1 MNAATDALLVT
12 QNFCTLA
19 EENGLGICFLGTTI
33 YNPDQIIDILQ
44 LPELVMPVATI
55 TVGYSDE
62 CPPQVDRLPIE
73 CILHEELYHD
83 YTKEDIDRIYRYKES
98 LPENHQFIKENHKET
113 QAHVFTEG
121 RYKKS
126 DNECMSVTLKETL
139 KKQGF
144 EK

>member
-1 MNAATDALLVT
+1 MT

-55 TVGYSDE
+55 TVGYPDE

-73 CILHEELYHD
+73 GILHEELYHD
-83 YTKEDIDRIYRYKES
+83 YTKRILIVFIDIKSHFRKIIS
-98 LPENHQFIKENHKET
+98 L
-113 QAHVFTEG
+113 
-121 RYKKS
+121 
-126 DNECMSVTLKETL
+126 L
-139 KKQGF
+139 KKIIR
-144 EK
+144 KHWLRYLLRSDTRSRIMNVCL

>member
-1 MNAATDALLVT
+1 M
-12 QNFCTLA
+12 QQA

-55 TVGYSDE
+55 TVGYPDE
-62 CPPQVDRLPIE
+62 YPPQVDRLPIE
-73 CILHEELYHD
+73 GILHEELYHD
-83 YTKEDIDRIYRYKES
+83 YTKEDIDRIYRYKKS

-113 QAHVFTEG
+113 LAQVFTEV

>member
-1 MNAATDALLVT
+1 M
-12 QNFCTLA
+12 
-19 EENGLGICFLGTTI
+19 GTTI
-33 YNPDQIIDILQ
+33 YNPDQIIDILR

-55 TVGYSDE
+55 TVGYPDE
-62 CPPQVDRLPIE
+62 CPSQVDRLPIE
-73 CILHEELYHD
+73 GICMKKYIMIIPKKILIVSI
-83 YTKEDIDRIYRYKES
+83 DIKSHFRKIN
-98 LPENHQFIKENHKET
+98 PVIKVKSIKKT
-113 QAHVFTEG
+113 LAQVFTEV